1 MTSSAPIIV
10 CLFVSLLILS
20 GGSGLVGINLLPPG
34 LAAAVLKLRNSFI
47 GDPGVE
53 RVPDAAGNAGPEGV
67 LLNQLKNVDA
77 ATDPDKA
84 FSLHAAIGHVLRGSG
99 AQTARATEHFEAA
112 RDAALLGT
120 SADDLLN
127 ARVDLVESYLDE
139 GRLDDASQE
148 LTKRIGVP
156 DHFMEVHYRLQRARA
171 RTKFELGFTKDAL
184 WYFERAQEIASQP
197 EDKVHATSDL
207 AMVQTCQGHADASV
221 EPLRQALEIANTI
234 RKDRPE
240 ARSLYNELAADVHFR
255 LSEAFHLLKRLEFA
269 EAHYK
274 KAIHLERSLPRP
286 RTKRMDRLQRG
297 LLFVEKGFSP
307 ELHCP
312 SLPVLPWTKVH
323 DPEKRTTNPTF
334 IAKMEFLLSEKKYE
348 QVEADLEDTLEEIPR
363 PYKGLEAATALN
375 MLGRLHMTTQQYR
388 KAGKRFRQAMHATI
402 TCCGARNNAEA
413 KTAFEGLREV
423 KDKLSA
429 ADQRVAVATMEWYDD
444 VMASGYAGENIIRA
458 EPRPQWKFSSTESA
472 VSQSGD
478 TSRSDAAVE
487 AGTALEIIAADHA
500 GSSSEA
506 VDELDASMQPS
517 AEDEARFAAE
527 IAADGPEEDI
537 SSGIEVV
544 TV

>member
-1 MTSSAPIIV
+1 MSSSAPIII
-10 CLFVSLLILS
+10 CLLVSLLILS
-20 GGSGLVGINLLPPG
+20 GGSGLGVISLLPPG
-34 LAAAVLKLRNSFI
+34 LAAAVLKLRN
-47 GDPGVE
+47 V
-53 RVPDAAGNAGPEGV
+53 VAGNAQMEQVPNALRDAGPEGV
-67 LLNQLKNVDA
+67 LLNHLKNVDA
-77 ATDPDKA
+77 TRDPDKA

-99 AQTARATEHFEAA
+99 TQNAQATQHFEAA
-112 RDAALLGT
+112 RDAALQGT

-127 ARVDLVESYLDE
+127 ARIDLVESYLDE
-139 GRLDDASQE
+139 GRLDDASKE

-156 DHFMEVHYRLQRARA
+156 DHFMEAHYRLQRARA

-197 EDKVHATSDL
+197 EDKVRAVSDL
-207 AMVQTCQGHADASV
+207 AMVQTCQGHGGASV
-221 EPLRQALEIANTI
+221 EPLRQALEIATRI

-240 ARSLYNELAADVHFR
+240 AQSLYNELAADVHFR
-255 LSEAFHLLKRLEFA
+255 LSEVFHVLKRFEFA

-274 KAIHLERSLPRP
+274 KAIHLEKSLPRP
-286 RTKRMDRLQRG
+286 RTKRMGRLQRG

-334 IAKMEFLLSEKKYE
+334 LAKMEFLLSEKKYE
-348 QVEADLEDTLEEIPR
+348 QVEADLRDTLEEMPR

-402 TCCGARNNAEA
+402 TCCGARNNVEA
-413 KTAFEGLREV
+413 KTAFEGLQEV

-429 ADQRVAVATMEWYDD
+429 ADQRVAAATMEWYND

-458 EPRPQWKFSSTESA
+458 EQRPQWKFSSSESA

-478 TSRSDAAVE
+478 ASRSDAAVA
-487 AGTALEIIAADHA
+487 AGSTGDADASDLA

-506 VDELDASMQPS
+506 ADELDASMQPS

-527 IAADGPEEDI
+527 IAADGPEEDT
-537 SSGIEVV
+537 SSGLEVT